1 MAAST
6 IGSRALQKVQ
16 SHSDTVFAV
25 GLFGLMAIM
34 IMPLPPIALDMLLV
48 CSISISLLVFLLT
61 IYAKRPVEFS
71 IFPTLLLIT
80 TVFRLSL
87 NVASTRLILIH
98 GGEGEASAGKVID
111 AFGRV
116 VVGGNYVVGLVVF
129 IILVVI
135 NFVVITKGAGRVAEV
150 AARFTLDAMPG
161 KQMAIDAELNAGHID
176 EKMAKKRRA
185 DVSKE
190 ADFYGAM
197 DGASKFIRGDAI
209 AGIIITLVNIVG
221 GIIIGVLQNGMSA
234 GEATRTYTLLTIG
247 DGLVGQ
253 IPALVISAAAGML
266 VTRVVKDADQGLD
279 KDMGQQLFGKPRVL
293 GILSAILF
301 CMCLMMPG
309 VRLPFFIM
317 ASVFAAL
324 SFQITRQQASS
335 PTPSG
340 EPGDEAVAPALAR
353 PEDLLA
359 LEPLSMEVGIDLV
372 YLVDQRKGGELLER
386 IQRIRNQFAQDLGVV
401 LPPVHLRDNL
411 RLEKNEYVLLLRGE
425 EIGRGR
431 VHARQHLAIDPGDA
445 HGKIRGIK
453 TVDPVFDLEA
463 YWIPDTQVIKA
474 QSSGYTV
481 VDVPTVLATHLTE
494 LMHVHA
500 HELYDMAQLSHML
513 ERMGDKSPKLVEDL
527 VPDVLPR
534 QTVLKIFRNLV
545 REGVSAR
552 DSQTILEALGEYA
565 PKTKDADLLTEF
577 VRQRLARHISSRFSD
592 EDGTIHYLALGPG
605 AEEAITQ
612 SLQTTEAGGMNL
624 VLSPDIARILI
635 SKVKDAAEANANMG
649 TVVLLAPPLARGPL
663 SRLIEKVVPRLP
675 VLSPAELIPTIKLDR
690 VVVVDVGIKG

>member
-1 MAAST
+1 VAAPTLGTRTLERLES
-6 IGSRALQKVQ
+6 Q
-16 SHSDTVFAV
+16 SDAIFAV
-25 GLFGLMAIM
+25 GLFGLMGIM
-34 IMPLPPIALDMLLV
+34 IMPLPPIALDLLLV
-48 CSISISLLVFLLT
+48 TSISMALLVFLLT
-61 IYAKRPVEFS
+61 VYAKRPIEFS
-71 IFPTLLLIT
+71 VFPTLLLVT
-80 TVFRLSL
+80 TVFRLAL
-87 NVASTRLILIH
+87 NVASTRLILLN
-98 GGEGEASAGKVID
+98 GGEGEASAGRIID
-111 AFGRV
+111 SFGRV

-176 EKMAKKRRA
+176 EVTARKRRNE
-185 DVSKE
+185 VSKE

-221 GIIIGVLQNGMSA
+221 GIVIGVVQMDMSM
-234 GEATRTYTLLTIG
+234 GSATKTYTLLTIG

-279 KDMGQQLFGKPRVL
+279 KDMGQQLFGAPRVL
-293 GILSAILF
+293 GILSGILL
-301 CMCLMMPG
+301 CMTLLPG

-317 ASVFAAL
+317 SAFFGMLAWQL
-324 SFQITRQQASS
+324 SKKQAMVG
-335 PTPSG
+335 PSG
-340 EPGDEAVAPALAR
+340 GGADPDEAVAPALAR
-353 PEDLLA
+353 PEELLD
-359 LEPLSMEVGIDLV
+359 LEPLAMEVGIDLV

-401 LPPVHLRDNL
+401 LPAVHLRDNL
-411 RLEKNEYVLLLRGE
+411 RLDKNEYVLLMRGE
-425 EIGRGR
+425 EIGRGK

-445 HGKIRGIK
+445 RGDIRGIK

-463 YWIPDTQVIKA
+463 YWIPDGQVLKA

-527 VPDVLPR
+527 VPDVLSR
-534 QTVLKIFRNLV
+534 QVLLKVFRNLV
-545 REGVSAR
+545 REGISAR
-552 DSQTILEALGEYA
+552 DAQTILEALGEYA

-592 EDGTIHYLALGPG
+592 EQGVIHYLALGPG

-612 SLQTTEAGGMNL
+612 SLQTTESGGMNL
-624 VLSPDIARILI
+624 VLNPDVARILI
-635 SKVKDAAEANANMG
+635 TKVKDAAESNANMG
-649 TVVLLAPPLARGPL
+649 TIVLLAPPLARGPL
-663 SRLIEKVVPRLP
+663 SRLVEKVVPRLP
-675 VLSPAELIPTIKLDR
+675 VISPAELVPTVKLDR
-690 VVVVDVGIKG
+690 LVVVDVGIQS

>member
-1 MAAST
+1 VAAST

-301 CMCLMMPG
+301 SMCLMMPG

-317 ASVFAAL
+317 ATVFAVLAI
-324 SFQITRQQASS
+324 QIARQQASS

-340 EPGDEAVAPALAR
+340 EPGDETVAPALAR

-425 EIGRGR
+425 EIGRGK

-463 YWIPDTQVIKA
+463 YWIPDTQVVKA

-527 VPDVLPR
+527 VPDILPR

-624 VLSPDIARILI
+624 VLSPDIARVLI

-675 VLSPAELIPTIKLDR
+675 VLSPAELIPTIKLNR

>member
-1 MAAST
+1 MAAPSVGT
-6 IGSRALQKVQ
+6 RALHRIQNQ
-16 SHSDTVFAV
+16 SDAVFAV
-25 GLFGLMAIM
+25 GLFGLMGIM
-34 IMPLPPIALDMLLV
+34 IMPLPPIALDLLLV
-48 CSISISLLVFLLT
+48 TSISVALLVFLLT
-61 IYAKRPVEFS
+61 VYAKRPIEFS

-80 TVFRLSL
+80 TVFRLAL
-87 NVASTRLILIH
+87 NVASTRLILLN
-98 GGEGEASAGKVID
+98 GGEGEASAGRIID
-111 AFGRV
+111 SFGRV

-161 KQMAIDAELNAGHID
+161 KQTAIDAELNAGHID
-176 EKMAKKRRA
+176 EVTARRRRNEVA
-185 DVSKE
+185 KE

-197 DGASKFIRGDAI
+197 DEASKFIRGDAI

-221 GIIIGVLQNGMSA
+221 GIIIGVAQMEMSL
-234 GEATRTYTLLTIG
+234 GDATKTYTLLTIG

-253 IPALVISAAAGML
+253 IPALIISAAAGLL

-279 KDMGQQLFGKPRVL
+279 KDMGQQLFGAPRVL
-293 GILSAILF
+293 GILSGILLS
-301 CMCLMMPG
+301 MTLMEG
-309 VRLPFFIM
+309 VRVPFLVM
-317 ASVFAAL
+317 AIVFGTLAYQL
-324 SFQITRQQASS
+324 SKAKEN
-335 PTPSG
+335 PTTPGSTPG
-340 EPGDEAVAPALAR
+340 EDEPVAPALAK
-353 PEDLLA
+353 PEDLLD
-359 LEPLSMEVGIDLV
+359 LEPLTMEVGIDLV

-401 LPPVHLRDNL
+401 LPAVHLRDNL
-411 RLEKNEYVLLLRGE
+411 RLEKNEYILLMRGE

-445 HGKIRGIK
+445 SGDIRGIK

-463 YWIPDTQVIKA
+463 YWIPDTQVLKA

-494 LMHVHA
+494 LMHIHA

-527 VPDVLPR
+527 VPDVLSR
-534 QTVLKIFRNLV
+534 QALLKVFRNLV

-552 DSQTILEALGEYA
+552 DCQTILEALGEYA

-592 EDGTIHYLALGPG
+592 EEGTIHYLALGPG

-624 VLSPDIARILI
+624 VLNPDVARVLI
-635 SKVKDAAEANANMG
+635 NKVKDAAEANSNMG

-663 SRLIEKVVPRLP
+663 AKLIEKVVPRLP
-675 VLSPAELIPTIKLDR
+675 VLSPAELIPTVKLDR
-690 VVVVDVGIKG
+690 VVVVEVGVKS

>member
-1 MAAST
+1 MAAPT
-6 IGSRALQKVQ
+6 IGTRALQKLQ
-16 SHSDTVFAV
+16 SQSDAVFAV
-25 GLFGLMAIM
+25 GLFGLMGIM
-34 IMPLPPIALDMLLV
+34 IMPLPPIALDLLLV
-48 CSISISLLVFLLT
+48 TSISVALLVFLLT
-61 IYAKRPVEFS
+61 VYAKRPIEFS
-71 IFPTLLLIT
+71 VFPTLLLVT
-80 TVFRLSL
+80 TVFRLAL
-87 NVASTRLILIH
+87 NVASTRLILLN
-98 GGEGEASAGKVID
+98 GGEGDAAAGKVID
-111 AFGRV
+111 SFGRV

-176 EKMAKKRRA
+176 EITARKRRN
-185 DVSKE
+185 DVAKE

-221 GIIIGVLQNGMSA
+221 GIIIGVLQMEMGM
-234 GEATRTYTLLTIG
+234 GEATKTYTLLTIG

-253 IPALVISAAAGML
+253 IPALIISAAAGML

-279 KDMGQQLFGKPRVL
+279 KDMGQQLFGAPRVL
-293 GILSAILF
+293 GILSAILL
-301 CMCLMMPG
+301 CMTLMPG
-309 VRLPFFIM
+309 VRIPFLIMSIFFGALAYQLSRVNELP
-317 ASVFAAL
+317 A
-324 SFQITRQQASS
+324 
-335 PTPSG
+335 PKG
-340 EPGDEAVAPALAR
+340 GGDGDEPVAPALAR
-353 PEDLLA
+353 PEELLD

-401 LPPVHLRDNL
+401 LPAVHLRDNL
-411 RLEKNEYVLLLRGE
+411 RLEKNEYVLLMRGE
-425 EIGRGR
+425 EIGRGK

-445 HGKIRGIK
+445 SGDIRGIK

-463 YWIPDTQVIKA
+463 YWIPDTQVLKA

-494 LMHVHA
+494 LMHIHA

-513 ERMGDKSPKLVEDL
+513 ERMGDRSPKLVEDL

-534 QTVLKIFRNLV
+534 QVLLKVFRNLV
-545 REGVSAR
+545 REGISAR

-624 VLSPDIARILI
+624 VLSPDVARILI
-635 SKVKDAAEANANMG
+635 SKVKDAAEANSNMG

-675 VLSPAELIPTIKLDR
+675 VLSPAELIPTVKLDR
-690 VVVVDVGIKG
+690 VVVVEVGVKG

>member
-1 MAAST
+1 M
-6 IGSRALQKVQ
+6 G
-16 SHSDTVFAV
+16 
-25 GLFGLMAIM
+25 IM
-34 IMPLPPIALDMLLV
+34 IMPLPPIALDLLLV
-48 CSISISLLVFLLT
+48 TSISVALLVFLLT
-61 IYAKRPVEFS
+61 VYAKRPIEFS
-71 IFPTLLLIT
+71 VFPTLLLVT
-80 TVFRLSL
+80 TVFRLAL
-87 NVASTRLILIH
+87 NVASTRLILLN
-98 GGEGEASAGKVID
+98 GGEGDAAAGKVID
-111 AFGRV
+111 SFGRV

-176 EKMAKKRRA
+176 EITARKRRN
-185 DVSKE
+185 DVAKE

-221 GIIIGVLQNGMSA
+221 GIIIGVLQMEMGM
-234 GEATRTYTLLTIG
+234 GEATKTYTLLTIG

-253 IPALVISAAAGML
+253 IPALIISAAAGML

-279 KDMGQQLFGKPRVL
+279 KDMGQQLFGAPRVL
-293 GILSAILF
+293 GILSAILL
-301 CMCLMMPG
+301 CMTLMPG
-309 VRLPFFIM
+309 VRIPFLIMSIFFGALAYQLSRVNELP
-317 ASVFAAL
+317 A
-324 SFQITRQQASS
+324 
-335 PTPSG
+335 PKG
-340 EPGDEAVAPALAR
+340 GGDGDEPVAPALAR
-353 PEDLLA
+353 PEELLD

-401 LPPVHLRDNL
+401 LPAVHLRDNL
-411 RLEKNEYVLLLRGE
+411 RLEKNEYVLLMRGE
-425 EIGRGR
+425 EIGRGK

-445 HGKIRGIK
+445 SGDIRGIK

-463 YWIPDTQVIKA
+463 YWIPDTQVLKA

-494 LMHVHA
+494 LMHIHA

-513 ERMGDKSPKLVEDL
+513 ERMGDRSPKLVEDL

-534 QTVLKIFRNLV
+534 QVLLKVFRNLV
-545 REGVSAR
+545 REGISAR

-624 VLSPDIARILI
+624 VLSPDVARILI
-635 SKVKDAAEANANMG
+635 SKVKDAAEANSNMG

-675 VLSPAELIPTIKLDR
+675 VLSPAELIPTVKLDR
-690 VVVVDVGIKG
+690 VVVVEVGVKG